1 MISLVLA
8 RDLKRAGLVWHPKA
22 LDVFMI
28 PDRDLDDKSFVL
40 TDMAVRVE
48 MLQGFPT
55 IMFQG
60 AYEWALDYIWLR
72 EVVWIPSEAQLRE
85 EIAVRLKKEQPPA
98 MRLTGTPGGY
108 VCEIRDRGQ
117 YRTFEGKDAGT
128 AYARTLLY
136 LLQHRR
142 QPIRETRQ

>member
-1 MISLVLA
+1 MIALELA
-8 RDLKRAGLVWHPKA
+8 RELKRAGLIWQPKA
-22 LDVFMI
+22 LDTFMI
-28 PDRDLDDKSFVL
+28 PDRDLDDKTFVL

-60 AYEWALDYIWLR
+60 AYEWALDYIWVR

-85 EIAVRLKKEQPPA
+85 QIAVRLRKEQQPA
-98 MRLTGTPGGY
+98 FRLTGTPGGY
-108 VCEIRDRGQ
+108 VCEIRDRGRYQ
-117 YRTFEGKDAGT
+117 TFEGKDAGT

-136 LLQHRR
+136 LLKHRR
-142 QPIRETRQ
+142 QPVKETRQ